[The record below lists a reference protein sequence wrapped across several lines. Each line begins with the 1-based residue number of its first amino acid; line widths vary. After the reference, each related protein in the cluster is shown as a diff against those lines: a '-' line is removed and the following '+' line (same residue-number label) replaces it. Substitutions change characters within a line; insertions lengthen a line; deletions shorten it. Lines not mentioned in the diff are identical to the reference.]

1 MYKNNKIIAIIP
13 ARGGS
18 KGVPNKNIRPI
29 NGLHL
34 VSYTINAA
42 LQSKFVDKVIVSTDS
57 KRIMNISLSFGA
69 SVPFLRPKYLA
80 TDQSKTID
88 SVLYTLERLSKDGEN
103 FDSVILLQ
111 PTSPLR
117 TTNDIDSAIEFF
129 YEHDEDLVSIHRVD
143 VNPFLFRTLKEN
155 CVVPI
160 MNMPSTI
167 RRQDLP
173 PIYKVDGS
181 IYINKVSRLDKN
193 TSLNDNRLG
202 FVIDKMHSLD
212 IDSYFDLKEARRLL
226 KK

>member
-29 NGLHL
+29 NGLPL
-34 VSYTINAA
+34 VSYAINAA

-57 KRIMNISLSFGA
+57 KRIMNISISFGA
-69 SVPFLRPKYLA
+69 CVPFLRPKYLA

-88 SVLYTLERLSKDGEN
+88 SVLYTLERLSKAGET

-129 YEHDEDLVSIHRVD
+129 YEHDVDLVSIHRVD
-143 VNPFLFRTLKEN
+143 ENPFLFRTLKEN
-155 CVVPI
+155 CVTPI
-160 MNMPSTI
+160 INMPSTI

-181 IYINKVSRLDKN
+181 IYINKVLRLDKN